1 MYIMPVD
8 DFNFELQD
16 NGRFLTILDI
26 NADPDGLRNLD
37 KYILLTLFECKY
49 EFIHINVKQEVSQK
63 RVEMQL
69 KT

>member
-1 MYIMPVD
+1 M
-8 DFNFELQD
+8 
-16 NGRFLTILDI
+16 DI